1 MPPSSETS
9 QDRLSASGVEPDH
22 QTRSASG
29 FVGTVRADAVAMTS
43 SKALTGIFI
52 LLLLAAIQYARQLL
66 LPIVVALLLFFVF
79 MPLHRRLQRA
89 GIPGNVVAAVLV
101 LGLLTGIGVIF
112 VLLSGPIREVTT
124 NLPEI
129 VQQITARMEAARDAL
144 LATAQS
150 LRGDTENDVPQLR
163 DPISAEESSDDPA
176 EEDDLLM
183 STASGALVY
192 LAEAPAMVAQVIFAL
207 VLLFF
212 LLSSSDVIYLKI
224 LQSFDGFGGKRAA
237 LVALREVESK
247 LGGYLGTVTL
257 VNAGLGV
264 SIGLAMWVLGMPVPL
279 LFAVL
284 GFLLNFIPFI
294 GAAMGVVLASGVAL
308 LWFDTLP
315 QVLAVGGVYL
325 ALTSL
330 EGQLVTPALLARR
343 LQMNTALVVLAIA
356 LWAWMWSFMGMV
368 IAVPTLVALRI
379 ISEQV
384 PGWRKFANLL
394 SK

>member
-1 MPPSSETS
+1 MPPNPDAPKDDVPDPGVGRDAGSTS
-9 QDRLSASGVEPDH
+9 GRGVTHAALASA
-22 QTRSASG
+22 
-29 FVGTVRADAVAMTS
+29 VGTPS
-43 SKALTGIFI
+43 SKALTGIFV
-52 LLLLAAIQYARQLL
+52 LLLLGAIQYARQLL

-89 GIPGNVVAAVLV
+89 GLPGNAVAAVLV

-112 VLLSGPIREVTT
+112 FLLSGPIREVTT

-129 VQQITARMEAARDAL
+129 IQQITARMEAARDAF

-150 LRGDTENDVPQLR
+150 LRGGVENDIPDLR
-163 DPISAEESSDDPA
+163 GPTSAEEESEDTA
-176 EEDDLLM
+176 EQDSFLM
-183 STASGALVY
+183 STASGAMVY
-192 LAEAPAMVAQVIFAL
+192 LAEAPAMVAQVIFTL

-212 LLSSSDVIYLKI
+212 LLSSSDILYLKI
-224 LQSFDGFGGKRAA
+224 LQSFDGFGEKRAA
-237 LVALREVESK
+237 LLALREVESK

-257 VNAGLGV
+257 VNAGLGIT
-264 SIGLAMWVLGMPVPL
+264 IGLAMWALGMPVPL

-294 GAAMGVVLASGVAL
+294 GAAMGVVLATGVAL
-308 LWFDTLP
+308 LWYDTLP
-315 QVLAVGGVYL
+315 QVLAVGGIYL

-368 IAVPTLVALRI
+368 IAVPTLVALRV